1 MFRHIALLC
10 LVACFHATAIPLP
23 PVKTLTAEEARAD
36 IALVRQAM
44 EEMHP
49 GLTRHATRTEIDA
62 AWRKLEAAANKPISE
77 LDLYREISL
86 ALAVIRCD
94 HTKSEYSQAL
104 EAYRREQPT
113 HLPFRFRLFEGEDGL
128 RMFVA
133 SSDPMQPLPF
143 GAEILTINDE
153 PVTKLITTLGQVV
166 AIDGRTEH
174 VRRIKLQNDS
184 DLMGND
190 FDHYWPAFFGFPAEW
205 RLSLREQPGVTAS
218 KRVLKPVSFTT
229 WLTLPWP
236 ARYREEFYQGIT
248 WRLAGKS
255 AVLKINTFVN
265 YRNPVDAQAL
275 LSAFF
280 RTANIVRNSP
290 GATSESL
297 RDPLRGPASVPRTD
311 ASRKV
316 EHLIIDLRDSG
327 GGSNDAVHALA
338 AHIVDQPVT
347 WTRRQSVKALKAGA
361 WVKHTE
367 RWDGGPS
374 EYSLSEADY
383 EKAADGLW
391 DRKAVP
397 PPIAPA
403 PDRFAGRVTVLT
415 GPTNNSGATMLIA
428 KLKDLGRVRL
438 VGEATGGSA
447 EGPTAGNLLM
457 LRLPASGILV
467 RVPLI
472 FSRMDV
478 RAFEPR
484 LGVKPDV
491 EVKQTLADFLAGK
504 DSVMEWVR
512 AEARK

>member
-10 LVACFHATAIPLP
+10 LAVCFHAAASSLP
-23 PVKTLTAEEARAD
+23 PIKTLTSAEARSD
-36 IALVRQAM
+36 IAMVRQAM

-49 GLTRHATRTEIDA
+49 GLTRYASRAEIDA
-62 AWRKLEAAANKPISE
+62 AWARLDAAADKPISE

-94 HTKSEYSQAL
+94 HTKGEYSQAV
-104 EAYRREQPT
+104 EKYRREQPT
-113 HLPFRFRLFEGEDGL
+113 HLPFRLRLFENEHGL

-143 GAEILTINDE
+143 GAEILEINDKH
-153 PVTKLITTLGQVV
+153 VAKLLATLGRVV
-166 AIDGRTEH
+166 AIDGHTEA

-184 DLMGND
+184 DLMGSD
-190 FDHYWPAFFGFPAEW
+190 FDHYWPAFFGFTSTWKVTLRAE
-205 RLSLREQPGVTAS
+205 PTA
-218 KRVLKPVSFTT
+218 PVSTRELKALNFTQ
-229 WLTLPWP
+229 WLTLAWP

-248 WRLAGKS
+248 WRMVGKT
-255 AVLKINTFVN
+255 AELKINTFVN
-265 YRNPVDAQAL
+265 YRNPVDAEAL

-280 RTANIVRNSP
+280 RKAN
-290 GATSESL
+290 
-297 RDPLRGPASVPRTD
+297 
-311 ASRKV
+311 SRKV

-338 AHIVDQPVT
+338 EHLVEQPVT
-347 WTRRQSVKALKAGA
+347 WTRRQSVKALTAGA
-361 WVKHTE
+361 WVRHIE
-367 RWDGGPS
+367 WWDGRPS
-374 EYSLSEADY
+374 EYSLPAADY
-383 EKAADGLW
+383 EKSADGLW
-391 DRKAVP
+391 DRKAQP
-397 PPIAPA
+397 PPIKPA
-403 PDRFAGRVTVLT
+403 PDRFAGRVTVLI

-472 FSRMDV
+472 FSRMDI
-478 RAFEPR
+478 RAFEPGM
-484 LGVKPDV
+484 GVAPDV
-491 EVKQTLADFLAGK
+491 EVKQTLEDFLAGK

-512 AEARK
+512 AEARKS